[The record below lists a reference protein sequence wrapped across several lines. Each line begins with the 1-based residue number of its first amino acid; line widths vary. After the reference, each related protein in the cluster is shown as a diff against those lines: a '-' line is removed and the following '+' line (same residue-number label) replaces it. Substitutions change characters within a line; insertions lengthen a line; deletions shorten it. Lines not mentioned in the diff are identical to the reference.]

1 MDQREKTVCFTGHRI
16 FYHDFVFLQS
26 TLKETLEQLVQKGCR
41 RFLAGGALG
50 FDTLAASA
58 VLELRERFP
67 DISLILVLPCRGQ
80 QARWR
85 TDQRAKYERILSFA
99 DEVIF
104 LNESYQKGCMHE
116 RNRYLVDN
124 SGLCLCYLV
133 KKSGGTYYTVQY
145 AKKQGL
151 PVINLAG
158 NIMEESV

>member
-1 MDQREKTVCFTGHRI
+1 MDVREQTVCFTGHRI
-16 FYHDFVFLQS
+16 FYHDIVFVKSSLA
-26 TLKETLEQLVQKGCR
+26 ETLDGLVQKGYR

-58 VLELRERFP
+58 VLELRDRFP
-67 DISLILVLPCRGQ
+67 SISLMLALPCEGQ
-80 QARWR
+80 QTRWR
-85 TDQRAKYERILSFA
+85 ADQRARYERILSLA
-99 DEVIF
+99 DEVTV
-104 LNESYQKGCMHE
+104 LNEHYVKGCMHE

-133 KKSGGTYYTVQY
+133 KRGGGTYYTVQY

-158 NIMEESV
+158 RETGEDT